1 MMFKTQ
7 SMNQLTVALMLV
19 CTVTQPAHAG
29 ERESLDQLRTT
40 TLSLIELLVQEGVLS
55 KSKAEALIR
64 ESEAAKRAADRDQL
78 AAGAAAASEP
88 AARSPAADG
97 QGNVVRVQYVPE
109 HVKKEMRE
117 DIEKEV
123 MAKLNYKAG
132 ERLGLPGWIDR
143 IQWEGDIRL
152 RYEMNQNADSNVPA
166 FFFQTSELRNSN
178 INNTTEERNRF
189 RVRARLA
196 ANVKI
201 TDLIDGGIRLTTGPE
216 NDPVSANQTLQTTES
231 KYTFG
236 LDRAFIRMH
245 PTDWV
250 TLSGGRI
257 ENPFFNTD
265 LVWDPDLSLDGIA
278 ATFKPKF
285 NNRWSAFGSLGAFS
299 IDEQEKTEINKAKDK
314 WLFAAQAGLQ
324 WTSASKSS
332 VRFGV
337 ALYDFKNVEGQTNP
351 SGSIEYTNT
360 ALAFRDKGN
369 STFSIDRIRANE
381 DLTGGPNGAPDGIP
395 DGLLCGQGGPCG
407 LASKFR
413 NLNLTGQIDLATFD
427 PIHVTLTADYVRN
440 LGFDKE
446 EILRRTGNEYK
457 EETEGY
463 QLILSVGKPNIVERH
478 DWQIFGALKYV
489 EADAVLDGFT
499 ESIFHLGGTN
509 TKGWILGANYGIDK
523 NTMISARWLSAD
535 EISDWNSSNPVSLP
549 LANDVLLVDLQTRF

>member
-1 MMFKTQ
+1 MIYKTR
-7 SMNQLTVALMLV
+7 SINHLMAAFLLTCATSHPVL
-19 CTVTQPAHAG
+19 AG
-29 ERESLDQLRTT
+29 ERESLEQLRTT

-64 ESEAAKRAADRDQL
+64 ESEAAKLAADRKQL
-78 AAGAAAASEP
+78 AAAAEAASQP
-88 AARSPAADG
+88 VAAKPAADG

-132 ERLGLPGWIDR
+132 ERLGLPSWLDR
-143 IQWEGDIRL
+143 IQWEGDLRL
-152 RYEMNQNADSNVPA
+152 RYEMNQNSESNAPA
-166 FFFQTSELRNSN
+166 FFFQTSEVRNGL
-178 INNTTEERNRF
+178 INNTTEDRDRF
-189 RVRARLA
+189 RIRARLG

-201 TDLIDGGIRLTTGPE
+201 NDSIDGGIRMTTGPE
-216 NDPVSANQTLQTTES
+216 NDPVSANQTLQSTSS

-236 LDRAFIRMH
+236 LDRAFIRVT
-245 PTDWV
+245 PTDWATV
-250 TLSGGRI
+250 SGGRM
-257 ENPFFNTD
+257 ENPFFSTD
-265 LVWDPDLSLDGIA
+265 LVWDPDLSMDGIA

-285 NNRWSAFGSLGAFS
+285 NNRWSAFGTLGAFS
-299 IDEQEKTEINKAKDK
+299 VDEQEVTEINKAKDK
-314 WLFAAQAGLQ
+314 WLLAAQAGLQ
-324 WTSASKSS
+324 WTSANKST

-369 STFSIDRIRANE
+369 STFSIDRIRSTE
-381 DLTGGPNGAPDGIP
+381 DIDGDGID

-440 LGFDKE
+440 LGFDKD
-446 EILRRTGNEYK
+446 EIFERTGAVYQ

-463 QLILSVGKPNIVERH
+463 QLILSVGKANSHWMSGTVERH
-478 DWQIFGALKYV
+478 DWQISGALRYI
-489 EADAVLDGFT
+489 EADAVLDAFT
-499 ESIFHLGGTN
+499 DSIFHLGGSN
-509 TKGWILGANYGIDK
+509 TKGWILNASYGVDK
-523 NTMISARWLSAD
+523 NTWLSLRWLSAD
-535 EISDWNSSNPVSLP
+535 EISDWNSANPVSLP
-549 LANDVLLVDLQTRF
+549 FANDVLLVDLNTRF